1 MDARIISPFHF
12 TFWMHFIQFLH
23 IIHHFTALSA
33 KTWQKYLGL
42 FSKGNKM
49 SKWEFVWKHAGRI
62 IPKFWWSIFVAERV
76 MIYFVQF
83 PFHNLPIVFS
93 AMIKCQMSRSTVYYS
108 VNLLTCTLCTAGVNR
123 TGLGPNGVVVWS
135 WVYLLGGW
143 NRVVGETMLGSEK
156 KSFNYYKEGTFDT
169 ELIKWQQ
176 VFYNC
181 NSLKCRM
188 TQLNTYM

>member
-1 MDARIISPFHF
+1 
-12 TFWMHFIQFLH
+12 MHFIQFLH

-62 IPKFWWSIFVAERV
+62 IPKFWWSIFVALSV
-76 MIYFVQF
+76 SWSTLYNF

-108 VNLLTCTLCTAGVNR
+108 VNLLTCTLCTAGVNK

>member
-1 MDARIISPFHF
+1 MINIRRS
-12 TFWMHFIQFLH
+12 
-23 IIHHFTALSA
+23 
-33 KTWQKYLGL
+33 
-42 FSKGNKM
+42 
-49 SKWEFVWKHAGRI
+49 
-62 IPKFWWSIFVAERV
+62 ERV

-169 ELIKWQQ
+169 QLIKWQQ

>member
-1 MDARIISPFHF
+1 MPGATLLVAGENPRPP
-12 TFWMHFIQFLH
+12 
-23 IIHHFTALSA
+23 
-33 KTWQKYLGL
+33 GL
-42 FSKGNKM
+42 NDNSGFQSV
-49 SKWEFVWKHAGRI
+49 S
-62 IPKFWWSIFVAERV
+62 
-76 MIYFVQF
+76 
-83 PFHNLPIVFS
+83 
-93 AMIKCQMSRSTVYYS
+93 YS

-156 KSFNYYKEGTFDT
+156 KSFNYYKEGTFDA

-181 NSLKCRM
+181 NP
-188 TQLNTYM
+188 

>member
-62 IPKFWWSIFVAERV
+62 IPKFWWSIFVALSV
-76 MIYFVQF
+76 SWSTLYNFLFIICLSFSVQW
-83 PFHNLPIVFS
+83 S
-93 AMIKCQMSRSTVYYS
+93 KCEMSRSTVYYS

-156 KSFNYYKEGTFDT
+156 KSFNYYKQGTFGT

-176 VFYNC
+176 DLCSTTVETHHNWKQRC
-181 NSLKCRM
+181 
-188 TQLNTYM
+188 